1 MYLTTWRK
9 SIKMGEVG
17 VEPTLFLC
25 DRFTVCCLRHL
36 DTLTQSVQQE
46 QLEIIMLGFPPNLQV
61 W

>member
-1 MYLTTWRK
+1 
-9 SIKMGEVG
+9 MGEVG

-25 DRFTVCCLRHL
+25 DRFTVCYLRHL

-46 QLEIIMLGFPPNLQV
+46 QLEIIVLGFPPNLQV